1 MTGYIYKD
9 SLQRSMILFTSI
21 ASGGGFLSTATKSMQ
36 KRRLKPMVSKPP
48 LLSRALLVMGR
59 KGNRLSN
66 RPAAAPT
73 QRKGRVGLPPWRTDC
88 HSQCAHRLRND
99 TSFSCHSE
107 ETVEA
112 PPVADEARRFRGSV
126 PVFTPQR
133 GWKPVDTTV
142 KAFCCCWQKVCRRRQ
157 TEGTVKPLKH
167 RQGQREVTSPRRPA
181 HRRFR

>member
-1 MTGYIYKD
+1 
-9 SLQRSMILFTSI
+9 MILFTSI

-157 TEGTVKPLKH
+157 TEGTVKPQKR

>member
-73 QRKGRVGLPPWRTDC
+73 QGKGRVGLPPWRTDC
-88 HSQCAHRLRND
+88 HSQCTHWLRND

-157 TEGTVKPLKH
+157 TEGTVKPQKC
-167 RQGQREVTSPRRPA
+167 QDQWEVTSPRRPA